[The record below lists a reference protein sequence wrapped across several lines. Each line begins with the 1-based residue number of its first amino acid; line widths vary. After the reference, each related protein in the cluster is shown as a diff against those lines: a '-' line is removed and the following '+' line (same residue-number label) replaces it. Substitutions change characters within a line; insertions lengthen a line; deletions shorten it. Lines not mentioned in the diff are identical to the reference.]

1 MLRLII
7 FSFLSF
13 TGFSL
18 LAQQQVANYQDIA
31 SIKQLCGCFE
41 VDFKYTE
48 TFSDNKDY
56 SFREPYRAS
65 ALEWVI
71 PIEEAEDKL
80 VLQHIL
86 IINDTFFLKHWRQDW
101 TWEADHSFAYEGAN
115 RWSKVSLEEQGS
127 SGQWLQ
133 EVFEVDDT
141 PRYAGVGQWVTVDGL
156 PVWENTSNA
165 PLPRREYTKRS
176 DYQIMRRTNGH
187 IIHPWGWVHEQDNLK
202 LALQDGEEVVIV
214 EEKGRNTYRRTD
226 LNRCSMAADWWN
238 KQNDFWKSVRDVWG
252 ALIESN
258 TGFQLNIPD
267 GDPALRKAISKLQ
280 TQAFEDELAA
290 QSAIRETISKFLQ
303 KAR

>member
-1 MLRLII
+1 MLRLI
-7 FSFLSF
+7 L
-13 TGFSL
+13 FSL
-18 LAQQQVANYQDIA
+18 LAFPGFVLLAQQSPAHQGDLAA
-31 SIKQLCGCFE
+31 IKQLCGCFE

-56 SFREPYRAS
+56 NFHEPYRAS

-71 PIEEAEDKL
+71 PIEETEDKL

-86 IINDTFFLKHWRQDW
+86 IINDTFFMKHWRQDW
-101 TWEADHSFAYEGAN
+101 TWQADHSFAYEGAN
-115 RWSKVSLEEQGS
+115 RWSSVNLKEQGS
-127 SGQWLQ
+127 TGQWLQ

-141 PRYAGVGQWVTVDGL
+141 PRYAGLGQWVAIDGL

-187 IIHPWGWVHEQDNLK
+187 IIQPWGWVHEQDNLK
-202 LALQDGEEVVIV
+202 VALQTGGEEIIA

-226 LNRCSMAADWWN
+226 IKRCNIAADWWEERSS
-238 KQNDFWKSVRDVWG
+238 FWKAVRNEWG
-252 ALIESN
+252 TLVENSK
-258 TGFQLNIPD
+258 GFQLSIPD
-267 GDPALRKAISKLQ
+267 GDPSLRKAIYQLQ
-280 TQAFEDELAA
+280 NQSFEDELAT
-290 QSAIRETISKFLQ
+290 QLAIRETINKFLQ